1 MASVSITK
9 LSAAQR
15 QIDAA
20 IRILFSGEDILAVHT
35 VVAAAHRIVL
45 DLAEKRNLAPYTESI
60 RTTIAT
66 LYRQRFEEI
75 IPNHKL
81 QHWTAQFEKKYFRPY
96 LNRPANFLKHAD
108 QDAGKVLDQDS
119 IANRHTLAG
128 LVRYVCGT
136 RARVHARDESLLPM
150 ASSPFILTRTATR
163 LRPLLV
169 TYMTFHVLISSKSG
183 ISCSVTIESRLSY
196 RRSLLAMKL
205 TSVSAG
211 VFVHA

>member
-9 LSAAQR
+9 PSAAQR

-66 LYRQRFEEI
+66 LYRQQFEET

-81 QHWTAQFEKKYFRPY
+81 QNWAAQFENKYFRPY

-108 QDAGKVLDQDS
+108 QDAGKVLDHDILQTD
-119 IANRHTLAG
+119 TL
-128 LVRYVCGT
+128 
-136 RARVHARDESLLPM
+136 LL
-150 ASSPFILTRTATR
+150 ASC
-163 LRPLLV
+163 V
-169 TYMTFHVLISSKSG
+169 TYTELGLEYTPEMKAFFRWHLAVCPHEDGDEIKTASG
-183 ISCSVTIESRLSY
+183 YVHDLSRAHQLEVGDFMLSHYRESPNLSP
-196 RRSLLAMKL
+196 
-205 TSVSAG
+205 
-211 VFVHA
+211 

>member
-66 LYRQRFEEI
+66 LYRQHFTET

-81 QHWTAQFEKKYFRPY
+81 QHWTAQFEKKHFRPY

-119 IANRHTLAG
+119 LQTDTLLLASCVTYAKLG
-128 LVRYVCGT
+128 LEYTPEMKAFFQWHLAVYPHEDGDEIKTDSGYVHDLS
-136 RARVHARDESLLPM
+136 RAHQLEIGDFMLSHYRESLKL
-150 ASSPFILTRTATR
+150 SP
-163 LRPLLV
+163 
-169 TYMTFHVLISSKSG
+169 
-183 ISCSVTIESRLSY
+183 
-196 RRSLLAMKL
+196 
-205 TSVSAG
+205 
-211 VFVHA
+211 